1 METIKVVFSM
11 MLTAVVVGGLY
22 IGSALLGY
30 FLAVLSIALVILG
43 TVIAI
48 LCGVY
53 CIIYSIFESPSKK

>member
-1 METIKVVFSM
+1 METIKVVLSM

-30 FLAVLSIALVILG
+30 FLAVLSVALVIIG
-43 TVIAI
+43 VVIAV

-53 CIIYSIFESPSKK
+53 CIIYSIFDSPPKK